1 MEMKKGEDRYFI
13 GQIARMKRTF
23 TLDDVKKWRF
33 FTRNI
38 HVFYEQERLL
48 EKERGLMV
56 PAILSE
62 GLISEVIGIEL
73 PGRPYVLMQKEL
85 VFIHPVYINNTITA
99 EVEIIDMNVQRRW
112 ITEKVTCMNED
123 GKDVIKG
130 QIVLK
135 LL

>member
-1 MEMKKGEDRYFI
+1 MNIGENRYFI

-23 TLDDVKKWRF
+23 TLDDVKKWGC

-38 HVFYEQERLL
+38 HVFYEQEILL
-48 EKERGLMV
+48 GMEQRPIV
-56 PAILSE
+56 PAILFE

-73 PGRPYVLMQKEL
+73 PGRPNVFMQKEL

-99 EVEIIDMNVQRRW
+99 EVEIIDMNVQRKW

-123 GKDVIKG
+123 GMDVIKG

>member
-1 MEMKKGEDRYFI
+1 MDMKTGEDRYFI

-23 TLDDVKKWRF
+23 TLDDVKQWGC

-38 HVFYEQERLL
+38 HVFYEQEPLL
-48 EKERGLMV
+48 AKERQLIV

-73 PGRPYVLMQKEL
+73 SGRPYAFMQKEL
-85 VFIHPVYINNTITA
+85 VFIHPVYINNRITA
-99 EVEIIDMNVQRRW
+99 EVEIIDMNVQRKW
-112 ITEKVTCMNED
+112 ITEKVTCMNEE
-123 GKDVIKG
+123 GMDVIKG

>member
-1 MEMKKGEDRYFI
+1 MDMKTGEDGYFI

-23 TLDDVKKWRF
+23 TLDDVKQWGC

-38 HVFYEQERLL
+38 HVFYEQVPLL
-48 EKERGLMV
+48 EKERQLIV

-62 GLISEVIGIEL
+62 GLILEVIGIEL
-73 PGRPYVLMQKEL
+73 QGRPYAFMQKEL
-85 VFIHPVYINNTITA
+85 VFIHPVYINNRITA
-99 EVEIIDMNVQRRW
+99 EVEIIDMNVQRKW
-112 ITEKVTCMNED
+112 ITEKVTCMNEE
-123 GKDVIKG
+123 GMDVIKG